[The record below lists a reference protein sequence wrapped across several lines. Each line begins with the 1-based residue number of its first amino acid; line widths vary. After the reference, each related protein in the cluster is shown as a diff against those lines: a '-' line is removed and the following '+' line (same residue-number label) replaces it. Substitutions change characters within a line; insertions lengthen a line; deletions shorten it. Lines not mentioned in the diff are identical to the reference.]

1 MSTSEER
8 KKELEHEKEKETK
21 LKNSIQFMNLSIFL
35 RKVGIK
41 PPLRNEIGVY
51 DSGLLVGWIRY
62 KKAKIQVMF
71 TYDENGVISDLLL
84 NLDDVYTQYCEDKC
98 DGFYHFI
105 NRLNSTPRKFI
116 VKEDYLISKEIGE
129 MTCVI
134 TSTEHNPNVK
144 FADYVY
150 WGAALYDLIAL
161 LNEIT
166 GENVKN
172 YTSDEII
179 DICAKRNTLTSIKM
193 FIIPAFLA
201 LCGSIALIVSGILGT
216 IHPAVGW
223 IFGIIILLA
232 VCFWGGVGIQLIREA
247 KMLKNNTLH
256 IKSPDGNVNSL
267 PKNLK
272 EE

>member
-1 MSTSEER
+1 MSTSDER

-35 RKVGIK
+35 SKVGIK

-62 KKAKIQVMF
+62 KNAKIQVMF
-71 TYDENGVISDLLL
+71 NYDENGVISDLLL

-98 DGFYHFI
+98 DGFYNFI

-150 WGAALYDLIAL
+150 WGAALYDLIA
-161 LNEIT
+161 
-166 GENVKN
+166 V
-172 YTSDEII
+172 
-179 DICAKRNTLTSIKM
+179 M
-193 FIIPAFLA
+193 
-201 LCGSIALIVSGILGT
+201 
-216 IHPAVGW
+216 
-223 IFGIIILLA
+223 
-232 VCFWGGVGIQLIREA
+232 
-247 KMLKNNTLH
+247 
-256 IKSPDGNVNSL
+256 
-267 PKNLK
+267 
-272 EE
+272 